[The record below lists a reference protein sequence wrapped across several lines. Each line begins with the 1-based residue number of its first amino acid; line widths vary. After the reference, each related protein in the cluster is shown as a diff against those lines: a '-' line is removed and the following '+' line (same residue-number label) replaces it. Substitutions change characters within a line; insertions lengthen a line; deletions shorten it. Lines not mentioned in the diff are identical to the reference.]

1 MRRIPKPIQ
10 QACRHGGAADLFA
23 KTAQCVAIVS
33 LLAACG
39 GTEAQPGRGSSV
51 SSTSP
56 LISTPEPAPPAEA
69 RALEIILQ
77 GSWKARTD
85 LARAHSILVSGC
97 MADRGFSYPSLPL
110 YKPDDVDLR
119 TFLEQYFGLF
129 DERRAAESGYV
140 VDTTASEGFVTP
152 PPRSEAEEVA
162 LFGEAGCV
170 FVAAEG
176 LYGSVKA
183 NNDYDQLDTQLQ
195 TLMSN
200 VSIEVVNS
208 PEVETLVAEWS
219 QCMQRAGYA
228 YARPTDPYGST
239 FGEPRPSRDE
249 LLIAGAD
256 VACKVEVDFAFRADG
271 AFADAEAEAEDRNA
285 ETIQL
290 FLAAREAAL
299 RSAAEVI
306 AGA

>member
-1 MRRIPKPIQ
+1 
-10 QACRHGGAADLFA
+10 
-23 KTAQCVAIVS
+23 
-33 LLAACG
+33 
-39 GTEAQPGRGSSV
+39 
-51 SSTSP
+51 
-56 LISTPEPAPPAEA
+56 
-69 RALEIILQ
+69 
-77 GSWKARTD
+77 
-85 LARAHSILVSGC
+85 